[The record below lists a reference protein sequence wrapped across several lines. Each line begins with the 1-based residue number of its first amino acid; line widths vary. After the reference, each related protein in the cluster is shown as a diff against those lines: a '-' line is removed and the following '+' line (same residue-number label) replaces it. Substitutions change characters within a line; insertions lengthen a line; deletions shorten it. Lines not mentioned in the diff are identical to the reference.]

1 MEDVRRSKAPLA
13 IAVEVMDFFSASTMA
28 LALIISFFSLT
39 SSMYANI
46 SEQAKEIGMIRALG
60 VKKRWIQRV
69 YTLEAFTLVT
79 AATVMGL
86 GMGTAVAYT
95 VTAQRALFTQ
105 LPVPFQFPWTIF
117 VWVAAASFISALGA
131 SWFPATRKARQNIAS
146 LMRSVM

>member
-1 MEDVRRSKAPLA
+1 VRRSNARLA
-13 IAVEVMDFFSASTMA
+13 VAVEAMDFFSASTMA
-28 LALIISFFSLT
+28 LAMIISFFSLT

-46 SEQAKEIGMIRALG
+46 SEQTKEIGMLRALG
-60 VKKRWIQRV
+60 VRKRWIQRV

-79 AATVMGL
+79 AATAMGL

-105 LPVPFQFPWTIF
+105 LPVPFQFPWVIF
-117 VWVAAASFISALGA
+117 GWVAAASCLSALGA
-131 SWFPATRKARQNIAS
+131 SFLPATRKARQNIAS